1 VRAVLWDLDGTLTDS
16 VRFVVDTANR
26 VIEAHGGVA
35 LDHETVGGMTGLPL
49 EAIFRMAWPDLT
61 PDDASRYRDE
71 YRAIYDREIV
81 PATRLFR
88 GARAALHAFHQAG
101 LVQATVTGKR
111 APDCERIL
119 RGLRITNE
127 IDAYLGGD
135 SVRHAKPAPDL
146 ALAAMERIG
155 ARPEES
161 VVVGDAPADIGMAVA
176 AGARAIQVTWGWS
189 TERLDG
195 ADHLVRTWPELRR
208 VVFRLAG
215 RADPILRGRGPVRP

>member
-1 VRAVLWDLDGTLTDS
+1 VLWDLDGTLTDS

-61 PDDASRYRDE
+61 PENATRYRDE
-71 YRAIYDREIV
+71 YRTIYDREII

-88 GARAALHAFHQAG
+88 GARVTLHAFHAAG

-111 APDCERIL
+111 AVDCERIL
-119 RGLRITNE
+119 RGLRITSE
-127 IDAYLGGD
+127 IEAYLGGD

-155 ARPEES
+155 ARPAET
-161 VVVGDAPADIGMAVA
+161 VVVGDAPADIGMAAA

-189 TERLDG
+189 RTRLDG
-195 ADHLVRTWPELRR
+195 ADHVVRTWPELRR
-208 VVFRLAG
+208 VVFALAG
-215 RADPILRGRGPVRP
+215 RPDRILRGRGPVRS